1 MTARFITIE
10 GAEGTG
16 KSTNIAVLE
25 AMLGENGIDCLR
37 TREPGGSAIAEKIR
51 GLLLRSEEEKP
62 AELTELLL
70 IFAARAEHLA
80 KRIEPAL
87 ASGKWVLCDRFTDAT
102 FAYQG
107 GGRGLSRESI
117 ATLQTLVQGELR
129 PDLTFILDLDPEIG
143 LGRVRRRGDLDRFE
157 KEAVEFH
164 HRVRRHYLDIARREP
179 ERCVLIDATGSPE
192 EVGRRLRGAASA
204 RLPELQ

>member
-1 MTARFITIE
+1 MAGKFITIE
-10 GAEGTG
+10 GTEGTG

-25 AMLGENGIDCLR
+25 AMFRENGIDCLR

-51 GLLLRSEEEKP
+51 SLLLRNGEEKP
-62 AELTELLL
+62 ADLTELLL

-80 KRIEPAL
+80 KRIKPAL
-87 ASGKWVLCDRFTDAT
+87 ASGRWVLCDRFTDAT

-107 GGRGLSRESI
+107 GGRGLSGESI

-129 PDLTFILDLDPEIG
+129 PDLTLIFDLDPEIG
-143 LGRVRRRGDLDRFE
+143 LDRVSRRGNLDRFE
-157 KEAVEFH
+157 REIIEFH

-179 ERCVLIDATGSPE
+179 ERCLLIDATGSPD
-192 EVGRRLRGAASA
+192 EVGRRLRGAVIH

>member
-1 MTARFITIE
+1 MTGKFITIE
-10 GAEGTG
+10 GTEGTG

-25 AMLGENGIDCLR
+25 ATLGENGIDCLG

-51 GLLLRSEEEKP
+51 SLLLRNEEEKP
-62 AELTELLL
+62 ADLTELLL

-80 KRIEPAL
+80 KRIKPAL

-143 LGRVRRRGDLDRFE
+143 LGRVGRRGDLDRFE
-157 KEAVEFH
+157 REAIEFH
-164 HRVRRHYLDIARREP
+164 RRVRRHYLDIARREP
-179 ERCVLIDATGSPE
+179 ERCVLIDAAGDPN
-192 EVGRRLRGAASA
+192 EVGRRLRDAARQ

>member
-1 MTARFITIE
+1 MKGKFITVE
-10 GAEGTG
+10 GTEGTG

-25 AMLGENGIDCLR
+25 AMLGNKGIDCLR

-51 GLLLRSEEEKP
+51 NLLLRNEEEKP
-62 AELTELLL
+62 ADLTELLL

-80 KRIEPAL
+80 KRIAPAL

-107 GGRGLSRESI
+107 GGRGLSGESI
-117 ATLQTLVQGELR
+117 ATLQTIVQGELR
-129 PDLTFILDLDPEIG
+129 PDLTLILDLDPEIG
-143 LGRVRRRGDLDRFE
+143 LDRVSRRGKPDRFE
-157 KEAVEFH
+157 KEAIGFH

-179 ERCVLIDATGSPE
+179 ERCVLIDAAGSPD
-192 EVGRRLRGAASA
+192 EVGRRLLSVAKQ